1 VLSSVQS
8 YVKGIIDGLVVPTF
22 DQPLQAWIT
31 EPVLEDLDS
40 PKAYVWGARMQ
51 GGRQTAP
58 RGPAFKRLPWEMDI
72 TLGWMD
78 TPDDALAREPF
89 PLVVDAVLWA
99 LWTTTMPKMI
109 TDPVTTR
116 ETQIQAIAEDFAL
129 DYAPVALTDE
139 GEGMILYAAKL
150 TISVLEVVQA

>member
-1 VLSSVQS
+1 
-8 YVKGIIDGLVVPTF
+8 
-22 DQPLQAWIT
+22 
-31 EPVLEDLDS
+31 
-40 PKAYVWGARMQ
+40 MQ